1 MQGSNTRT
9 PDRSKYSIILVMHC
23 CGDVWDVAVSIALAS
38 YINLEV
44 LDTEELFPVLEE
56 TDKFYAISSCEAALG
71 VPIE

>member
-1 MQGSNTRT
+1 
-9 PDRSKYSIILVMHC
+9 MHC
-23 CGDVWDVAVSIALAS
+23 CGDVWDVAVSIALAG
-38 YINLEV
+38 YINFEV